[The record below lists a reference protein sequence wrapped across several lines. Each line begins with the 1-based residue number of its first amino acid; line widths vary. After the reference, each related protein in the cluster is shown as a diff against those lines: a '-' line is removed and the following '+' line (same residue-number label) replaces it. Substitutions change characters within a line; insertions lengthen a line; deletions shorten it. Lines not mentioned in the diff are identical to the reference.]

1 MKCYT
6 PLFTFALFA
15 SLCTGCS
22 KHSPTT
28 ALPKNNDLGVIE
40 VSDGMPSS
48 HILADGRVCTITPT
62 ILADGN
68 VKLATTIIETNAS
81 GVKRSSLVFEAP
93 VDGRAY
99 TFGFDK
105 DTVFTV
111 TLHIQDGSTRNL
123 LRQPVFS
130 IAFTNGTSRDD
141 IFRQLEQAHAT
152 ILEDSPELVRA
163 EFQTPQM
170 TTPMQVEL
178 NFSDG
183 MLTKTTEIRQ

>member
-15 SLCTGCS
+15 SLCIGCS

-40 VSDGMPSS
+40 VSGGKPSS

-68 VKLATTIIETNAS
+68 VKLATSIIETNAS
-81 GVKRSSLVFEAP
+81 GVKRSSLDFESS
-93 VDGRAY
+93 VGRAV
-99 TFGFDK
+99 TFAIDK
-105 DTVFTV
+105 DTVITV
-111 TLHIQDGSTRNL
+111 TLHIQDGSTRSL

-141 IFRQLEQAHAT
+141 IFRQLKQAHAT
-152 ILEDSPELVRA
+152 VVKDSPELVRA

-183 MLTKTTEIRQ
+183 KLTQTTEIRE

>member
-1 MKCYT
+1 MKNYA
-6 PLFTFALFA
+6 PLVILASFTMALA
-15 SLCTGCS
+15 GCS
-22 KHSPTT
+22 KHSP
-28 ALPKNNDLGVIE
+28 AAAIPKNNDFGVIE
-40 VSDGMPSS
+40 VSSGLPSS
-48 HILADGRVCTITPT
+48 HTLADGRGCTITPSILADGH
-62 ILADGN
+62 

-81 GVKRSSLVFEAP
+81 GVKQSSLVFEAP

-105 DTVFTV
+105 DTVITV
-111 TLHIQDGSTRNL
+111 TLHQDGYTRKL
-123 LRQPVFS
+123 QQQPVFS

-152 ILEDSPELVRA
+152 IVKDSQELVRA
-163 EFQTPQM
+163 KFQTPQM

-183 MLTKTTEIRQ
+183 KLTKTTEINQ